1 MFSLLDLLGV
11 EVSCV
16 LGGNGLVDT
25 GDLGTLEGEGGSH
38 PGIDGVVVGCVRGGG
53 VGGGAGGGVD
63 ATSLYV

>member
-1 MFSLLDLLGV
+1 MDLLGV

-16 LGGNGLVDT
+16 LGGDGLVDT
-25 GDLGTLEGEGGSH
+25 GDWGTLEGEGGLR
-38 PGIDGVVVGCVRGGG
+38 PGVDGVVVGCVRSGG